1 MVELITFE
9 VVESHASTAWDAIKR
24 HGWLAMNLGGMGGD
38 QAKFRS
44 MVLTVERLDWA
55 QREGVIVENLF
66 CAAVSA
72 RSIVGPFQRIGIV
85 GIIYARAMDQVNET
99 WHVILFLFTLLETFI
114 YSSFQTRE
122 ISVYADEGFT
132 SLFSRINI
140 YGIFILYLCDKK

>member
-72 RSIVGPFQRIGIV
+72 RSIVGPFQRIGIA

-99 WHVILFLFTLLETFI
+99 WHVILFLFTLFETFI
-114 YSSFQTRE
+114 YSSFPDTRDVCLRRWRIYE
-122 ISVYADEGFT
+122 LIFEDKYLWNFYFV
-132 SLFSRINI
+132 SLR
-140 YGIFILYLCDKK
+140 